1 MSRIGKQPIVL
12 PDGVNVTVDG
22 GTVKVQGPKGTLQRE
37 MPPMVTV
44 SLDDRVVTVN
54 RVDDTRQARAM
65 HGLSRT
71 LVQKDRKS
79 VV

>member
-71 LVQKDRKS
+71 LVQNRRIYI
-79 VV
+79 